1 MRKYA
6 IIAIVVAAVFAMAT
20 LSQAA
25 EKTAAP
31 VAKAAAPVAA
41 KLVPQTTC
49 PVTGNPINK
58 AVYTDYKGKMVYFCC
73 PDCIAVFS
81 KNPEKYLKVLADKG
95 EEPAATPVTPVA
107 PKATKAPVK
116 S

>member
-6 IIAIVVAAVFAMAT
+6 IIAMVVAAMFAMVT

-31 VAKAAAPVAA
+31 VAKTVAPAVA
-41 KLVPQTTC
+41 KLVVPQATC

-58 AVYTDYKGKMVYFCC
+58 AVYTDYKGKRVYFCC
-73 PDCIAVFS
+73 PDCIANFS

-95 EEPAATPVTPVA
+95 EKPAATPV
-107 PKATKAPVK
+107 K